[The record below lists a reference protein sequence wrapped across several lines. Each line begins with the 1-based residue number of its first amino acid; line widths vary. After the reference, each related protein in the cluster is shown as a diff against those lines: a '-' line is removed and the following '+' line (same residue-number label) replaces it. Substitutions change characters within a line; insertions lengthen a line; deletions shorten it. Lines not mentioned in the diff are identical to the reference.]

1 VFERPSVQFGLVTLP
16 DRAPWRLSLAAIAAT
31 LSLMLPAV
39 VAAHTELETATPAAG
54 STVPSP
60 FEGPIVLTFSEDLAD
75 GSKAELLGPDGDVLA
90 NANVDGPAAEMSF
103 ELDAAL
109 DPGDYEIEWTGV
121 AIDGHVERGTIEF
134 TVAPPRP
141 SPTPTPE
148 PEPTTSATPAAPS
161 PEPTP
166 SASPLPTPTP
176 TGTGAAA
183 DSDVVLP
190 IVVGLLIV
198 LVGAASLLSRRGRPT
213 L

>member
-1 VFERPSVQFGLVTLP
+1 MTFP
-16 DRAPWRLSLAAIAAT
+16 DRASRRLPLVVIAPMLA
-31 LSLMLPAV
+31 LMLPAV
-39 VAAHTELETATPAAG
+39 AVAHTELETATPAAG

-60 FEGPIVLTFSEDLAD
+60 FDGPIVLTFSEELAD
-75 GSKAELLGPDGDVLA
+75 GSRAELLDPEGDVVA
-90 NANVDGPAAEMSF
+90 NATVDGPAAEMSF
-103 ELDAAL
+103 ELDGAL

-121 AIDGHVERGTIEF
+121 AADGHVERGTIEF
-134 TVAPPRP
+134 TVAPPPP

-148 PEPTTSATPAAPS
+148 PEPTASATPAAPS
-161 PEPTP
+161 AEPTP

-176 TGTGAAA
+176 VGTGAAA

-198 LVGAASLLSRRGRPT
+198 LVGAAYLLSRRGRST